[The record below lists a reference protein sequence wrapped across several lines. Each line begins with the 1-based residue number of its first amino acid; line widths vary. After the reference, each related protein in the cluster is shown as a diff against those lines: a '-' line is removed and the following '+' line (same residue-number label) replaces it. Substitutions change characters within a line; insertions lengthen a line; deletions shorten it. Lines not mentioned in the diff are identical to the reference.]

1 MPETAEYLL
10 AQACLCRRFAD
21 EVRSNKTANGLRDL
35 AHEYDA
41 RQNGS
46 SPSASRMNCAR
57 NPKSGRPLGLSPQL
71 ERWTI
76 SVAGQRIVAVGLLTR
91 RDVDMLGNTFDRLWP
106 VDETPCSASLLQA
119 IDEADREMIQSRLPA
134 MDD

>member
-1 MPETAEYLL
+1 M
-10 AQACLCRRFAD
+10 
-21 EVRSNKTANGLRDL
+21 
-35 AHEYDA
+35 
-41 RQNGS
+41 
-46 SPSASRMNCAR
+46 
-57 NPKSGRPLGLSPQL
+57 
-71 ERWTI
+71 
-76 SVAGQRIVAVGLLTR
+76 AGQRIVAVGLLTR